1 MPTINVGDAELHY
14 RIDDFTDPWK
24 PAETVLLHHGAGRH
38 SGFWYSWIPLLSRQ
52 YRVLRFDAR
61 GHGLSSKPEPGHQ
74 WDLETLSD
82 DVVKLLDALDVER
95 VHYVG
100 ESAGGLI
107 GLLVALDHA
116 NRLHSLTLCGGLFR
130 ASRETQQHMGAGGQD
145 WLPSL
150 AQMGQR
156 EWVMQ
161 TMHTRVDVEKMSP
174 EFLAWFAD
182 ESAVVPQ
189 HVMENMVRCVAA
201 TDLHDRL
208 PDIGIPT
215 LILAPEYS
223 TVAPLHL
230 QRIMRRRIPDAR
242 LVVLKGHRHAIVNTA
257 PERCVRALLR
267 FLQGL

>member
-14 RIDDFTDPWK
+14 RIDDFTDPWS

-38 SGFWYSWIPLLSRQ
+38 SGFWYSWIPLLSRH

-61 GHGLSSKPEPGHQ
+61 GHGLSSKPAPGHQ

-82 DVVKLLDALDVER
+82 DVVRLLDALDIER

-107 GLLVALDHA
+107 GLLAALDHA
-116 NRLHSLTLCGGLFR
+116 NRLYSLTLCGGLFR
-130 ASRETQQHMGAGGQD
+130 ASRETQQHMGVGGRD
-145 WLPSL
+145 WLSSL

-161 TMHTRVDVEKMSP
+161 TMHTRVKVDNMSP
-174 EFLAWFAD
+174 GFLAWFAD
-182 ESAVVPQ
+182 ESARVPQ

-201 TDLHDRL
+201 TDLYDRL
-208 PDIGIPT
+208 PDIDIPT

-223 TVAPLHL
+223 TVAPLRL
-230 QRIMRRRIPDAR
+230 QRIMRRRIPGSR
-242 LVVLKGHRHAIVNTA
+242 LVVLRGHYHAIVNTA

-267 FLQGL
+267 FLEGL